1 MQIIK
6 EYGSGIL
13 SFIVATI
20 LLIAIA
26 PFGSSIA
33 SNVVKTVNTQ
43 NDYGKNEVR
52 GITPSD
58 DGKLTDME
66 IYEKIGTWSNLT
78 DSTIRYAKYSDGDSL
93 NIVKSGKDI
102 YVTSKE
108 IINKITLDGEEVKT
122 SADNVAIIKEDLFK
136 DKYHNLVVTT
146 PTQEISYYIKKTRI
160 HLYPCLNRLFF

>member
-146 PTQEISYYIKKTRI
+146 PTQEISYYIKK
-160 HLYPCLNRLFF
+160 F

>member
-102 YVTSKE
+102 YVTSKK

-146 PTQEISYYIKKTRI
+146 PTQEISYYIKK
-160 HLYPCLNRLFF
+160 F

>member
-136 DKYHNLVVTT
+136 DKYHNLAVTT
-146 PTQEISYYIKKTRI
+146 PTQEISYYIKK
-160 HLYPCLNRLFF
+160 F

>member
-66 IYEKIGTWSNLT
+66 IYEKIGTWSNLI

-146 PTQEISYYIKKTRI
+146 PTQEISYYIKK
-160 HLYPCLNRLFF
+160 F

>member
-102 YVTSKE
+102 YVTLKE

-146 PTQEISYYIKKTRI
+146 PTQEISYYIKK
-160 HLYPCLNRLFF
+160 F

>member
-78 DSTIRYAKYSDGDSL
+78 DSTIRYAKYSNGDNL

-146 PTQEISYYIKKTRI
+146 PTQEISYYIKK
-160 HLYPCLNRLFF
+160 F

>member
-66 IYEKIGTWSNLT
+66 IYEKIGAWSNLT

-146 PTQEISYYIKKTRI
+146 PTQEISYYIKK
-160 HLYPCLNRLFF
+160 F

>member
-20 LLIAIA
+20 LLIAID

-66 IYEKIGTWSNLT
+66 IYEKIGTWSNLI

-146 PTQEISYYIKKTRI
+146 PTQEISYYIKK
-160 HLYPCLNRLFF
+160 F

>member
-52 GITPSD
+52 GITPSN

-146 PTQEISYYIKKTRI
+146 PTQEISYYIKK
-160 HLYPCLNRLFF
+160 F

>member
-52 GITPSD
+52 GITPSN

-78 DSTIRYAKYSDGDSL
+78 DSTIRYAKYSNGDSL

-146 PTQEISYYIKKTRI
+146 PTQEISYYIKK
-160 HLYPCLNRLFF
+160 F

>member
-146 PTQEISYYIKKTRI
+146 PTQEISYYIKMFHVKHVANFNCTQ
-160 HLYPCLNRLFF
+160 

>member
-52 GITPSD
+52 GITPSN

-66 IYEKIGTWSNLT
+66 IYEKIGTWSNLI

-146 PTQEISYYIKKTRI
+146 PTQEISYYIKK
-160 HLYPCLNRLFF
+160 F

>member
-78 DSTIRYAKYSDGDSL
+78 DSTIRYAKYSNGDSL

-146 PTQEISYYIKKTRI
+146 PTQEISYYIKK
-160 HLYPCLNRLFF
+160 F

>member
-66 IYEKIGTWSNLT
+66 IYEKIGIWSNLT

-146 PTQEISYYIKKTRI
+146 PTQEISYYIKK
-160 HLYPCLNRLFF
+160 F